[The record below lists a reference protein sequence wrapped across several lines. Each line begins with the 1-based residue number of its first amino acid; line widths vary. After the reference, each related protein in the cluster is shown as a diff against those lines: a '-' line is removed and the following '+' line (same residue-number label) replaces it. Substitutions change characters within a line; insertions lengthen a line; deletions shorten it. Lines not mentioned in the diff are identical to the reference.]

1 MTLIG
6 RVYKL
11 SASNCDKIYIGS
23 TYSKY
28 ASVRLA
34 HHRQAH
40 RNKWKDYAGL
50 FDNGDPE
57 MEILEEIELNDK
69 DEAWKLRKLE
79 NEHVNKYDNCMNIR
93 RSYLNAEEKIK
104 MLNENIKKYHS
115 TPLGQ
120 LALRKSVLNAKIK
133 KIENNSYKKV
143 VHPSTLKQIK
153 NELNF
158 ICDQQ
163 ELMREATNGGDG
175 KSLI

>member
-1 MTLIG
+1 MLLG
-6 RVYKL
+6 KVYKL
-11 SASNCDKIYIGS
+11 SAPNCDKIYIGS

-40 RNKWKDYAGL
+40 RNKWKDYMGL
-50 FDNGDPE
+50 FDLGNPK
-57 MEILEEIELNDK
+57 MEILAEIELNNK

-79 NEHVNKYDNCMNIR
+79 DEHVNKYQNCMNIR